1 MSAAVQRPTRT
12 PARAPIAC
20 ERCDYCGALAPVG
33 ELARDL
39 DGDLMCA
46 QGYGCTVRAATLRD
60 LAAAPSE
67 TPRHLSRALDV
78 ELVLHGSD
86 PDRGHMTTGEQ
97 CALRRALRDVA
108 AERAEA
114 YARAIRG
121 GGRVAQAEAR
131 ARLTQAEAA
140 LARWATAGRGRPRR
154 KS

>member
-1 MSAAVQRPTRT
+1 MSAAVQRSART
-12 PARAPIAC
+12 PIAC
-20 ERCDYCGALAPVG
+20 ERCDYCGALAPLG

-46 QGYGCTVRAATLRD
+46 QGYGCTVRTPTLRD

-67 TPRHLSRALDV
+67 TPPHLSRALDV
-78 ELVLHGSD
+78 ELVLLGSD

-97 CALRRALRDVA
+97 CTLRRALRGIA

-121 GGRVAQAEAR
+121 GGARAQAEAR
-131 ARLTQAEAA
+131 TRLTQAEAA

-154 KS
+154 AR